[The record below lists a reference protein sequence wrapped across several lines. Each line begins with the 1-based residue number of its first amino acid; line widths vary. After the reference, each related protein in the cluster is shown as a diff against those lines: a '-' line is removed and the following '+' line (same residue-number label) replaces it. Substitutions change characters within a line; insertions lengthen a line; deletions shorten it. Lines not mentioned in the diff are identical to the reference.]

1 MKEIKTVSL
10 IGLGAI
16 GAFVAPKLQEK
27 LGDNFRVIAGGS
39 RKKRLEKQ
47 GVIINDISYKFPI
60 VEPEEK
66 TGYADFAIFAVK
78 NTQLSQAIVDM
89 KNQIGPDT
97 IVMSLLNGV
106 TSEIHIGQAFYPE
119 NILTSVIRVP
129 SLNQNG
135 KISYPESSGMI
146 SFGEEKNDKLSPKVE
161 AVKRLFDKAQIRY
174 QIPNDMLKNMWLKY
188 MSNVSENQLCAILGV
203 PYKGFAVSLDH
214 IEYMRENAARE
225 VIAIAQKKGIDLSE
239 QDLVDRIPIVRGLI
253 PDGKPSTLQDIE
265 AGRKTEVETFAGDII
280 RMGQELGVAT
290 PYNEIF
296 YHMIYALEEKNEGKF
311 SQ

>member
-146 SFGEEKNDKLSPKVE
+146 SFGEEKNDKLSPRVE

-225 VIAIAQKKGIDLSE
+225 VIAIAQKKGINLSE

-265 AGRKTEVETFAGDII
+265 AGRKTEVETFAGDVI
-280 RMGQELGVAT
+280 RMGQEIGVAT

-311 SQ
+311 S

>member
-265 AGRKTEVETFAGDII
+265 AGRKTEVETFAGDVI

-311 SQ
+311 S